1 MNTKNQKAISQ
12 IAEASDY
19 ADIEDLLLDCLK
31 DVCDIDIKI
40 VSKDNATQFDPKSW
54 SYISISSDYIIVI
67 KIATLTHELKST
79 ILFLL
84 PYLKIKV
91 DNLAL
96 TEKKDFYKRRDS
108 LTGLQTI
115 DSFRE
120 SIKTSYA
127 ANKDS
132 LNALV
137 ILNIHRFKVFNDSYG
152 YEVGNS
158 LLSHIAEQ
166 ITLLLGYSSSIVAR
180 TYGDEFAFFLPDVEF
195 RDEVISLVTS
205 IRNIIEIPICIEEH
219 LIHIN
224 INIGVVFSDSMEKN
238 DTSEDL
244 MRYANVAVGF
254 AKENY
259 FDKLHVF
266 DRLIMAK
273 IQRDLYLDT
282 EINTAIY
289 MNNFHL
295 VYQPIISTDNIT
307 LIGVE
312 ALIRWNHKT
321 QGMISPAE
329 FIPLAEKTG
338 QIFEIEKFVL
348 RSTCE
353 FMSKCYKDAK
363 AKGIK
368 HVAYA
373 SVNVSGQQLAF
384 PGFVESVVE
393 VLESTGLPPEYLC
406 LEITETALMKFPETA
421 IKVLEHLYDLE
432 IKTSIDDFGTGYSSL
447 AYLNQFKVDTLKID
461 GSFINTLSQTKE
473 AKAIVKS
480 ILTLAKT
487 LNLHVIAEGVED
499 VNQIMIL
506 KELGG
511 VSLQGYYFSRP
522 LDADIAER
530 YLGEALIGNPFI
542 PDINPNTKKK
552 I

>member
-19 ADIEDLLLDCLK
+19 ADIENILLDCLK
-31 DVCDIDIKI
+31 DVCDIDLKI
-40 VSKDNATQFDPKSW
+40 VSKDNATKFDPKTW
-54 SYISISSDYIIVI
+54 SYVSISSDYILVI
-67 KIATLTHELKST
+67 KTVSLTSELKNT
-79 ILFLL
+79 IQFLL
-84 PYLKIKV
+84 PYLKIKI

-96 TEKKDFYKRRDS
+96 QDKKDFYKRCDC

-120 SIKTSYA
+120 SMKDSYEE
-127 ANKDS
+127 NKDR

-158 LLSHIAEQ
+158 LLCHISEQ
-166 ITLLLGYSSSIVAR
+166 ITLLLGYNSSIVAR
-180 TYGDEFAFFLPDVEF
+180 TYGDEFAFFLPDVES
-195 RDEVISLVTS
+195 REAVISLVTS
-205 IRNIIEIPICIEEH
+205 IRNIIEIPICVEEH

-224 INIGVVFSDSMEKN
+224 INIGVVFSDSMKEN

-244 MRYANVAVGF
+244 MRYANVALGF

-266 DRLIMAK
+266 DRLIMSK

-348 RSTCE
+348 RSACE
-353 FMSKCYKDAK
+353 FMGKCYFDAK
-363 AKGIK
+363 AKGIE
-368 HVAYA
+368 HIAYA
-373 SVNVSGQQLAF
+373 SVNISGQQLAF
-384 PGFVESVVE
+384 PGFVDSVLE

-406 LEITETALMKFPETA
+406 LEVTETALMKFPDTA
-421 IKVLEHLYDLE
+421 IKVLKHLCDLG

-447 AYLNQFKVDTLKID
+447 AYLSKFKVDTLKID
-461 GSFINTLSQTKE
+461 GSFINSLSQTEE
-473 AKAIVKS
+473 AKAIVQS
-480 ILTLAKT
+480 ILSLAKT

-499 VNQIMIL
+499 LNQIMIL
-506 KELGG
+506 KQLGG
-511 VSLQGYYFSRP
+511 VSLQGYYFSKP
-522 LDADIAER
+522 LDADVAER
-530 YLGEALIGNPFI
+530 YIVESLTGSPFI
-542 PDINPNTKKK
+542 PDINPNTEKK

>member
-19 ADIEDLLLDCLK
+19 SDIENILLDCLQ
-31 DVCDIDIKI
+31 DVCDIDLKI

-67 KIATLTHELKST
+67 KTVALTHELKSAV
-79 ILFLL
+79 LFLL

-91 DNLAL
+91 DNFAL
-96 TEKKDFYKRRDS
+96 TEKKDFYKRCDS

-120 SIKTSYA
+120 SMKTSYE
-127 ANKDS
+127 ANKDC

-180 TYGDEFAFFLPDVEF
+180 TYGDEFAFFLPDVES
-195 RDEVISLVTS
+195 RDEVITLATS
-205 IRNIIEIPICIEEH
+205 IRNIIEIPICVEEH

-244 MRYANVAVGF
+244 MRYANVALGF

-266 DRLIMAK
+266 DRHIMAK

-289 MNNFHL
+289 MNDFHL

-348 RSTCE
+348 RSACE
-353 FMSKCYKDAK
+353 FMSKCYAAAK

-373 SVNVSGQQLAF
+373 SVNISGQQLAF

-406 LEITETALMKFPETA
+406 LEITETALMKFPDVA
-421 IKVLEHLYDLE
+421 IKVLEHLYDLG

-473 AKAIVKS
+473 AKAIVQS

-499 VNQIMIL
+499 VNQILIL
-506 KELGG
+506 KQLGG
-511 VSLQGYYFSRP
+511 VSYKVIIFPGRLMLILP
-522 LDADIAER
+522 KDI
-530 YLGEALIGNPFI
+530 L
-542 PDINPNTKKK
+542 
-552 I
+552 